1 MRRDERSSTGLIS
14 TEPVSP
20 VLTNTVPITTGRLTL
35 WPLRESDAAE
45 MAVVL
50 GDERLHE
57 FIGGRPLAPGELADR
72 YRRLVAGS
80 GRADELWLNWTM
92 RLAVPGDHGEAIGGQ
107 AIGGQAIGAVQAT
120 IELGGASVTAAIA
133 WVVGM
138 GWQGN
143 GYASEAARAL
153 VSWLAASRPLTIIA
167 CIHREHLASQR
178 VASRAGLAPTDR
190 EVDGEQVWELGLS

>member
-1 MRRDERSSTGLIS
+1 M
-14 TEPVSP
+14 PFKP
-20 VLTNTVPITTGRLTL
+20 VPIQAGRLTL

-45 MAVVL
+45 MVRVL

-57 FIGGRPLAPGELADR
+57 FIGGRPPGPGELKER

-80 GRADELWLNWTM
+80 GRPDELWLNWTV
-92 RLAVPGDHGEAIGGQ
+92 RLAPSGDRDRGKAIGTM
-107 AIGGQAIGAVQAT
+107 QAT
-120 IELGGASVTAAIA
+120 IAVSGASPTAAIA
-133 WVVGM
+133 WVVGV

-153 VSWLAASRPLTIIA
+153 VSWLTAWRPLRIIA

-178 VASRAGLAPTDR
+178 VAGRAGLAPSGL
-190 EVDGEQVWELGLS
+190 EIEGEQIWELVLGQPGARANVLRGHWLIYD

>member
-1 MRRDERSSTGLIS
+1 M
-14 TEPVSP
+14 
-20 VLTNTVPITTGRLTL
+20 PITAERLTL

-57 FIGGRPLAPGELADR
+57 FIGGRPATPDELADR

-80 GRADELWLNWTM
+80 GRADELWLNWIM
-92 RLAVPGDHGEAIGGQ
+92 RLAVPIGYGEAVSSRAVGGQ
-107 AIGGQAIGAVQAT
+107 AIGTMQAT
-120 IELGGASVTAAIA
+120 IEVGGASPTAAIA
-133 WVVGM
+133 WVVGV

-143 GYASEAARAL
+143 GYATEAARVL
-153 VSWLAASRPLTIIA
+153 VSWLAAWRPLTIIA

-178 VASRAGLAPTDR
+178 VAERTGLSPTDR
-190 EVDGEQVWELGLS
+190 EVEGEQVWELVLS